1 MPQPDA
7 MSPQHGWSYARVR
20 YTCADEVYVRIRTQP
35 FVGDAKTRP
44 YLARNG
50 VNYVRAVGDCA
61 FSVLT
66 TT

>member
-1 MPQPDA
+1 